1 MLPPPMATEST
12 PPPASSGNV
21 KYGIIGLLLIAAA
34 AGIWFAM
41 KLGKDDGEVAQA
53 LPDAGVIERTTAI
66 AEPDLLIPDPEPDA
80 GPQIDA
86 GPPRKRIVYRYVR
99 GDWECSGEIPA
110 TAAQAVINEN
120 RRQVR
125 NCYERQLKTN
135 HQLQGTLSLHLRV
148 GQNGQVTGAQVGGS
162 LRDPAVFS
170 CVRNLAQSWRFPA
183 PTGGNCAVISAPF
196 NLTPRE

>member
-1 MLPPPMATEST
+1 MATEST
-12 PPPASSGNV
+12 PPPQSSGNV

-34 AGIWFAM
+34 GGVWFAM
-41 KLGKDDGEVAQA
+41 NMGGDEAPPA
-53 LPDAGVIERTTAI
+53 LPDAGVVERPTAI
-66 AEPDLLIPDPEPDA
+66 AESALVIPDPEPDA

-86 GPPRKRIVYRYVR
+86 GPPRKRIVYRYVA
-99 GDWECSGEIPA
+99 GDWECSGAIPA
-110 TAAQAVINEN
+110 AAAQAVINEN

-135 HQLQGTLSLHLRV
+135 HTLAGNLSLRVRV
-148 GQNGQVTGAQVGGS
+148 GQNGQVTAAAAGGS

-170 CVRNLAQSWRFPA
+170 CVQNLARSWRFPA

>member
-1 MLPPPMATEST
+1 VVTHSSAPPP
-12 PPPASSGNV
+12 PSSSSNV
-21 KYGIIGLLLIAAA
+21 KYGVIGLLLIAAA

-41 KLGKDDGEVAQA
+41 KLGDGEGEVAA
-53 LPDAGVIERTTAI
+53 SPDAGVIERSTALTEN
-66 AEPDLLIPDPEPDA
+66 ALEIPDPEPDA

-99 GDWECSGEIPA
+99 GDWECSGNIPA
-110 TAAQAVINEN
+110 VEARAVIAEN

-135 HQLQGTLSLHLRV
+135 HTLSGSLSLHLKV
-148 GQNGQVTGAQVGGS
+148 GANGQVQATQVGGS
-162 LRDPAVFS
+162 LRDPSVFS
-170 CVRNLAQSWRFPA
+170 CVRNLAQSWRFPS